1 MHVLAARRP
10 GLSGKQRLL
19 WLLVAVLFS
28 ALTCREQ
35 SEALAASRFVQQG
48 AKLTGGAQSTEGNFG
63 RDVALSSEG
72 STALIGAPHADGEVG
87 AVSVL
92 TRTGSTWTQQAKL
105 TGATEEIGEG
115 HFGHCVAISADGDTA
130 VIGALNDNH
139 SLGAVWVF
147 TRTGSTWTQQGPK
160 LTGGEE
166 KGGGRFGAS
175 VALSADGETA
185 LIGGSGDRGGFGAAW
200 VFTRTGSTWTQQGA
214 KLTGGEESGA
224 GLFGGSVALSA
235 DGETALIA
243 GPRDKNYVGAAWVFT
258 RSGSTWTQQGAKLTG
273 GEELGA
279 GRFGRSVAISADGET
294 ALIGGRQ
301 DDGGVGAAWVFT
313 RSGSTWTQQGTKVT
327 ATAGEVGVG
336 EFGYS
341 LALSADGDT
350 ALIGGTRDSVYVGAA
365 WVFARSGS
373 TWTQQGEKITGG
385 EEQGDGWF
393 GSSVAL
399 SSNGEIALI
408 GGVEDSAGTGAAW
421 AFEMRE
427 TSGPPPAGSS
437 PATSGSTGTDEG
449 KRGVLAFGP
458 ETVTG
463 PGTCK
468 VSLVSRTVPVRSGKW
483 AALRLNSRGSG
494 TCRGRLSLVT
504 HALLATTAKGKKQK
518 KGLSRAV
525 ASTTFSLRAGKD
537 AVIGLEL
544 NRAGRLLLA
553 AHHGQLA
560 LSLEIFT
567 SSPTTKHTQTV
578 HLERPRARKSIK
590 RR

>member
-1 MHVLAARRP
+1 MHVLAVPRP
-10 GLSGKQRLL
+10 TRSWKPPL

-28 ALTCREQ
+28 AITCRPA

-48 AKLTGGAQSTEGNFG
+48 PKLTGGAESTEGNFG
-63 RDVALSSEG
+63 RDIALSSEG
-72 STALIGAPHADGEVG
+72 STALIGAPHVDGEVG
-87 AVSVL
+87 AVWVL

-105 TGATEEIGEG
+105 TGGTEEIGAG
-115 HFGHCVAISADGDTA
+115 HFGHCVAISADGNTA

-160 LTGGEE
+160 LRGGQE

-175 VALSADGETA
+175 LALSADGETA
-185 LIGGSGDRGGFGAAW
+185 LIGGSGDSGGFGAAW
-200 VFTRTGSTWTQQGA
+200 VFTRSGSTWSQQGP

-243 GPRDKNYVGAAWVFT
+243 GPRDKNYIGAAWVFT
-258 RSGSTWTQQGAKLTG
+258 RSGTTWTQQGAKLTG
-273 GEELGA
+273 GEELGP
-279 GRFGRSVAISADGET
+279 GRFGRSVALSADGET

-313 RSGSTWTQQGTKVT
+313 RSGSTWTQQGAKVT
-327 ATAGEVGVG
+327 ATTGEVGVG

-365 WVFARSGS
+365 WVFTRAGS
-373 TWTQQGEKITGG
+373 TWTQQGEKLTGG

-427 TSGPPPAGSS
+427 TSGPPPAGTN

-458 ETVTG
+458 TTVTG

-468 VSLVSRTVPVRSGKW
+468 VSLVSRRVPVRSGKW
-483 AALRLNSRGSG
+483 AALRLNSRGAG

-504 HALLATTAKGKKQK
+504 HALLATTANGKKK
-518 KGLSRAV
+518 KTAFSRAV
-525 ASTTFSLRAGKD
+525 ATTTFSLRAGKG

-553 AHHGQLA
+553 AHHGQLT

-567 SSPTTKHTQTV
+567 SSPTSKHTQTV